1 MARAKSYVRPDL
13 VEVLAHLITFL
24 GLLAAVAGPAYA
36 VNAATQ
42 APATVRVQVQ
52 VDPGSPQ
59 GRQLRDARDLAVPA
73 GRTAP
78 GVATDATLLTATDL
92 LTPTGEGYPAQLS
105 AWDSTRTEQFL
116 SRGQFALAGLG
127 AGAAALLLR
136 PLLLSI
142 ARGRPFGTGNSRRL
156 AQLSLVVAATA
167 HLAPLF
173 PALAAGRVLGRL
185 GLDAADGPL
194 SVAPW
199 LHLGPWTVVAFLLL
213 VLAEAFRQGERR
225 DRDLDGL
232 V

>member
-1 MARAKSYVRPDL
+1 MARATSYVRPDL

-73 GRTAP
+73 PTG
-78 GVATDATLLTATDL
+78 ATGGSTRLSAANL